1 MDTMPHAP
9 PSPDL
14 PEALRRIPS
23 RPGYLAPLD
32 VTVNVLV
39 RGADTGGAWAL
50 VDYTMPPRFAG
61 PPAHTHPRST
71 EAFYGLEGITTLEV
85 AGRVVALRPGE
96 VAMVTPGV
104 LHRFWNEADR
114 PARHLV
120 LLTPAGFEAYF
131 DDLAELVTSEGTWP
145 PSGPEVLT
153 ALMERHDITI
163 S

>member
-1 MDTMPHAP
+1 MDTMTLAP
-9 PSPDL
+9 SCSGLTETLKRVP
-14 PEALRRIPS
+14 AG
-23 RPGYLAPLD
+23 PGYLAPLD

-39 RGADTGGAWAL
+39 RALDTEGAWAL
-50 VDYTMPPRFAG
+50 VDYTMPPGFAG

-85 AGRVVALRPGE
+85 EGRVAALAPGE
-96 VAMVTPGV
+96 IAVVPPGV
-104 LHRFWNEADR
+104 LHRFWNASDR

-145 PSGPEVLT
+145 PSSPEALQ
-153 ALMERHDITI
+153 ALMARHDIRI
-163 S
+163 P